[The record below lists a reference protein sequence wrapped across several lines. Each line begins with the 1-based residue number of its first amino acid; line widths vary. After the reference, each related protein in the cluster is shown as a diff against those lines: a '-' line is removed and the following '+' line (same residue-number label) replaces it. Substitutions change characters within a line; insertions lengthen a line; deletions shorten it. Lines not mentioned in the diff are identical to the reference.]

1 MQTEKTIYVLG
12 FFDGVHQGHQALIN
26 ACLLLAEKTGFQP
39 GAIAFTTHPDG
50 VTSGKA
56 PGLLNTIED
65 RNRLLLAHG
74 IHNLLEFPFN
84 AEVVTTPWEEFLEQL
99 LRKGAAGFV
108 CGLDF
113 RFGKGGAGTA
123 EKLAAFCEE
132 RNIPYTVVPD
142 LLVDNSRVSST
153 HIRSLLAQGNIA
165 AVNRFLGH
173 PHFITGTVV
182 SGRGLGHTI
191 GIPTANLSLP
201 EELVMPKLGV
211 YACKAVVEG
220 KTYLAVTNIGSRPT
234 VGGHQVRAESWLL
247 DFDGDLYG
255 KHMTLQF
262 HAFLRPEK
270 KFDSLEE
277 LKAEIEKNAAETRKI
292 FENT

>member
-1 MQTEKTIYVLG
+1 MQKEKTIYVLG
-12 FFDGVHQGHQALIN
+12 FFDGVHRGHQALIN

-113 RFGKGGAGTA
+113 RFGNGGAGTA

-153 HIRSLLAQGNIA
+153 HIRSLLRQGDIA

-173 PHFITGTVV
+173 PHFITGIVV
-182 SGRGLGHTI
+182 PGRGLGHTI

-201 EELVMPKLGV
+201 EELVIPKLGV

-255 KHMTLQF
+255 KHMTLHF

-270 KFDSLEE
+270 NFGSLEE
-277 LKAEIEKNAAETRKI
+277 LKAEIRKNAAETRKF